1 MKNPSTFLVNVLFQ
15 FRCEAQN
22 IRWENILKNT
32 LHTKRKTNNTIMS
45 DEEEDPNKKGNALPL
60 WGNTQTMNIN
70 NLIITNIQSSA
81 YFKNDLFKLK
91 TFHEVIDEIYYK
103 VSFLYSMYGFST
115 YSDRSKNLGWSLYSN
130 SKKKQNHIT
139 NKSSHK
145 QMSGCSM
152 WLLFLYCVIHSKQQY
167 NMISSFF
174 HSVFSLKPIWS
185 NWFSFRGSS
194 NYLHTSKEKNDV
206 L

>member
-1 MKNPSTFLVNVLFQ
+1 
-15 FRCEAQN
+15 
-22 IRWENILKNT
+22 
-32 LHTKRKTNNTIMS
+32 MS

-130 SKKKQNHIT
+130 SKKKQNHLT
-139 NKSSHK
+139 NKCLAVPCDYYFCIVS
-145 QMSGCSM
+145 
-152 WLLFLYCVIHSKQQY
+152 YTVNNNI
-167 NMISSFF
+167 
-174 HSVFSLKPIWS
+174 IWS
-185 NWFSFRGSS
+185 VVFFTQCLVWNLYDQIDLVSEEVLIIFI
-194 NYLHTSKEKNDV
+194 HQKKKNDV